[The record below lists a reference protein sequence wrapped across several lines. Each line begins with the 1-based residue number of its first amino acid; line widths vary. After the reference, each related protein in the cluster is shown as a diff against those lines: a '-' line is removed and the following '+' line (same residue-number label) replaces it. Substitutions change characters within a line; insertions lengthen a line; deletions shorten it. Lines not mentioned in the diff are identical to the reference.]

1 MERKYLIIGGI
12 TIAVVGL
19 LVVVFVIKS
28 NSGGAE
34 DNEPKGFF
42 QRLKNKLK
50 TKQVEKLQPQ
60 SSQPQSSQNPPS
72 N

>member
-60 SSQPQSSQNPPS
+60 SSQNPPS